1 MRRGAGR
8 LLLQPV
14 DDERRIEGAALIIFE
29 RAAHRFDVG
38 GVEPVAGDD
47 VAAVAVIVTEV
58 DRNLRRERVVC
69 EAAAVDLAANL
80 LEPVRPC
87 GQPHLAAEIIGG
99 ARGDDV
105 ERARSEEHTSE
116 LQSLMRI
123 SYA

>member
-1 MRRGAGR
+1 MVFFFFNDTAPTGIYTYGTTLSLHDA
-8 LLLQPV
+8 LPIF
-14 DDERRIEGAALIIFE
+14 DDERRIEGAALIIFG

-58 DRNLRRERVVC
+58 DRNIRRERVVC

-87 GQPHLAAEIIGG
+87 GQPPL
-99 ARGDDV
+99 
-105 ERARSEEHTSE
+105 RSEEHTYA
-116 LQSLMRI
+116 LQ
-123 SYA
+123 

>member
-58 DRNLRRERVVC
+58 DRNLSRERVVC
-69 EAAAVDLAANL
+69 EAAAVSIAANL
-80 LEPVRPC
+80 RSEERRVGKRGVRYVRY
-87 GQPHLAAEIIGG
+87 GG
-99 ARGDDV
+99 ARY
-105 ERARSEEHTSE
+105 T
-116 LQSLMRI
+116 I
-123 SYA
+123 KKN